1 MKDLPTSDSSDRLL
15 VFGVGGTFYALPI
28 ADIAEVTEV
37 GRIASVPSL
46 RASVGGVMNHHGDVL
61 LVVHRAALFE
71 VGEGLLSEPQ
81 NVLVLG
87 ESLDDPSRLG
97 LPVDAIIGLVDGP
110 GGTANG
116 TDDVVVDRRPLGG
129 RLVNVLDPQRLLAR
143 AVQVI
148 EKSVVGAD
156 AMQGVQT

>member
-1 MKDLPTSDSSDRLL
+1 MKDLPASASSDRLL
-15 VFGVGGTFYALPI
+15 VFEVGGTFYALPI
-28 ADIAEVTEV
+28 GDITEVTEV
-37 GRIASVPSL
+37 ARIASVPSL

-71 VGEGLLSEPQ
+71 VGEGSLSEPQ

-87 ESLDDPSRLG
+87 KSLDDPSRLG
-97 LPVDAIIGLVDGP
+97 LPVDAITGLVDGP
-110 GGTANG
+110 GGMANG

-129 RLVNVLDPQRLLAR
+129 RLVNVLDPQRLLMR

-148 EKSVVGAD
+148 EESVVGAD